1 MSELFAFS
9 TCNLS
14 DPHDSILLL
23 DKKKKGSFIM
33 TSLTLEQ
40 KIIKAAHLIADGKP
54 VSFRG
59 ASFDTYMKVER
70 LANRI
75 KQEREF
81 PQCPCGEC
89 D

>member
-1 MSELFAFS
+1 M
-9 TCNLS
+9 TT
-14 DPHDSILLL
+14 L
-23 DKKKKGSFIM
+23 DKN
-33 TSLTLEQ
+33 
-40 KIIKAAHLIADGKP
+40 KINHSKFGHLDLNARINLAAQMVAEGKL

-59 ASFDTYMKVER
+59 ASADTYMKVEA

-75 KQEREF
+75 KQDREF

>member
-1 MSELFAFS
+1 MI
-9 TCNLS
+9 T
-14 DPHDSILLL
+14 L
-23 DKKKKGSFIM
+23 DKNYIKSSKYGQYN
-33 TSLTLEQ
+33 LEQ
-40 KIIKAAHLIADGKP
+40 RIIIAAEKVANGEL

-59 ASFDTYMKVER
+59 ASADTYNKVQA

-75 KQEREF
+75 KLEREF

>member
-1 MSELFAFS
+1 
-9 TCNLS
+9 
-14 DPHDSILLL
+14 
-23 DKKKKGSFIM
+23 M

-40 KIIKAAHLIADGKP
+40 KITKAAYMVANGEL

-59 ASFDTYMKVER
+59 ASADTYNKVMA

-75 KQEREF
+75 KQDIEF

-89 D
+89 DQDHTTPTACRLDFWRYV

>member
-1 MSELFAFS
+1 
-9 TCNLS
+9 
-14 DPHDSILLL
+14 
-23 DKKKKGSFIM
+23 M

-40 KIIKAAHLIADGKP
+40 KIVKAAHLIAEGKV

-59 ASFDTYMKVER
+59 ASADTYLKVER

-89 D
+89 DQYHTDTLANLPNLSDPYATITE

>member
-1 MSELFAFS
+1 M
-9 TCNLS
+9 TT
-14 DPHDSILLL
+14 L
-23 DKKKKGSFIM
+23 DKEYIKSAKYGHL
-33 TSLTLEQ
+33 SLEERIVLGAHKVANGETLN
-40 KIIKAAHLIADGKP
+40 
-54 VSFRG
+54 FRG
-59 ASFDTYMKVER
+59 ASADTYKRVMA

>member
-1 MSELFAFS
+1 M
-9 TCNLS
+9 TT
-14 DPHDSILLL
+14 L
-23 DKKKKGSFIM
+23 DKNTIKHSRFGN
-33 TSLTLEQ
+33 LDLEQ
-40 KIIKAAHLIADGKP
+40 RIRLGAEMVANGEL

-59 ASFDTYMKVER
+59 ASADTYNKVMA

>member
-1 MSELFAFS
+1 
-9 TCNLS
+9 
-14 DPHDSILLL
+14 
-23 DKKKKGSFIM
+23 M

-40 KIIKAAHLIADGKP
+40 KIAKAAHMIADGEC

-70 LANRI
+70 MANRI

>member
-1 MSELFAFS
+1 M
-9 TCNLS
+9 TT
-14 DPHDSILLL
+14 L
-23 DKKKKGSFIM
+23 DKN
-33 TSLTLEQ
+33 
-40 KIIKAAHLIADGKP
+40 KINSIKFGHLDLNARINLAATMVANGEV

-59 ASFDTYMKVER
+59 ASATTYNKVMA

-75 KQEREF
+75 KLEREF

>member
-1 MSELFAFS
+1 MN
-9 TCNLS
+9 T
-14 DPHDSILLL
+14 L
-23 DKKKKGSFIM
+23 DKNTIKHSKFGH
-33 TSLTLEQ
+33 LDLEQ
-40 KIIKAAHLIADGKP
+40 RITLAATMVANGEV

-59 ASFDTYMKVER
+59 ASADTYMKVEA

-75 KQEREF
+75 KQDREF